1 VGGAGRRRVS
11 LWRTERRLGQL
22 AGVSW
27 VLAAVALVHL
37 AVVVVWGPI
46 GPPGLMWL
54 PAAPATFISAVAC
67 WMVGIR
73 YDLPPATRR
82 FWRQL
87 AVGIV
92 LVGVG
97 GLFRTTRAF
106 TATDITERQLQAP
119 DMVIYSIGMIVVGY
133 ALCRLPLGLHN
144 RGRWWTFSLDMCT
157 VMVAAGLFTWFISTR
172 AAMATEADS
181 LGALGALVS
190 IALTLVVVFAL
201 AKVALTGAA
210 TVDPFALRL
219 LGLALLV
226 GALAAIP
233 EAALAV
239 KGEITGTPVGTTL
252 PAVLATLAAR
262 RQALAGRH
270 TDKAAA
276 ERAGLRPYSLIPYVA
291 VAATGLLLFL
301 VIFSDDVA
309 ARVVVTCGALVVVT
323 LVVLRQLTAFRDN
336 AQLLTR
342 LDASMVELADH
353 ERRFR
358 SLVQHASDLITITG
372 ANGVLTYV
380 SPAVERL
387 LGAPAETWVGR
398 AAANMVHEDDLRMVK
413 AHYDAQ
419 LANPG
424 MPVTYQVRLLRA
436 DGSYRWTEVTSV
448 NLLHDPGVA
457 GIVGNCRDI
466 TDAREF
472 QQRLHH
478 QASHDMLTGLANRG
492 LFADRL
498 TDALRG
504 AVPRSVSVALMDLN
518 DFKAVNDSLGHAAGD
533 ELLVVAAE
541 RLRRSVRTGDTVAR
555 LGGDEFAVLLA
566 DANDGVVDAVV
577 ARIIAA
583 FSPPVQVSG
592 SDLRLEASI
601 GIAVNDGPVSASELQ
616 RRADVAMYAAKAD
629 RDRGGTRHTRY
640 AADMEAPLAW
650 RTRLE
655 YDLRDAIDAGQL
667 RLAYQ
672 PVVRIDDGRLL
683 GAEALVRWD
692 HPDLGTVMPNQFI
705 PIAERTG
712 LIVAVGRWV
721 LREACHQAAAWL
733 ERHGNRA
740 AGVSVNVSAGQL
752 RQPDFAADVLTTLAA
767 TRLEPSRLTLELTET
782 AALGGGSSVDNLDR
796 LRATGVRIALDD
808 FGTGQSSLSVLQ
820 GFTVDELKLDRSFT
834 ETLEGGGRTAVC
846 AAVIQVGA
854 ALGLDVVAEGVES
867 ATQARRLVEL
877 GYSRAQGYHYGR
889 PMTPADLE
897 ALIAGPD
904 SADRLTE
911 TVPAP

>member
-1 VGGAGRRRVS
+1 VGGAGRRRAS
-11 LWRTERRLGQL
+11 LWRAEGRLGQL
-22 AGVSW
+22 AGASW
-27 VLAAVALVHL
+27 GLAAFALVHL
-37 AVVVVWGPI
+37 AVVVVWGPL

-54 PAAPATFISAVAC
+54 PAAPATFLSAVAC
-67 WMVGIR
+67 WMVGAR
-73 YDLPPATRR
+73 QDLSPGTRR

-97 GLFRTTRAF
+97 GILRTSRAF
-106 TATDITERQLQAP
+106 MATADGGRELQP
-119 DMVIYSIGMIVVGY
+119 TDMVIYSVGMLIVGY

-157 VMVAAGLFTWFISTR
+157 VMVAAGLFTWMLSTQ
-172 AAMATEADS
+172 AAMLGAGSANRY
-181 LGALGALVS
+181 GALGALAS

-233 EAALAV
+233 EAWLAANT
-239 KGEITGTPVGTTL
+239 EITGTPVGTTL
-252 PAVLATLAAR
+252 PALFATLAAR

-276 ERAGLRPYSLIPYVA
+276 ERAALRPYSVIPYVA
-291 VAATGLLLFL
+291 VAATGALLLFS
-301 VIFSDDVA
+301 VITEDDS
-309 ARVVVTCGALVVVT
+309 RVVVTCGALVVVT

-342 LDASMVELADH
+342 LDASMVELSDH

-372 ANGVLTYV
+372 SGGVLTYV

-387 LGAPAETWVGR
+387 LGAPAESWLGR
-398 AAANMVHEDDLRMVK
+398 PAAEMVHPDDLRMVM
-413 AHYDAQ
+413 AHYRTQ
-419 LANPG
+419 VANPG
-424 MPVTYQVRLLRA
+424 MPVTYQVRLMRA
-436 DGSYRWTEVTSV
+436 DGTYRWTEVTSV

-478 QASHDMLTGLANRG
+478 QASHDTLTGLANRG

-533 ELLVVAAE
+533 QLLVAAAE
-541 RLRRSVRTGDTVAR
+541 RLRSSVRSGDTVAR

-566 DANDGVVDAVV
+566 YATEAEVDAVV
-577 ARIIAA
+577 ARIIGA
-583 FSPPVQVSG
+583 FTEPVHVAG
-592 SDLRLEASI
+592 SDLHMAASI

-629 RDRGGTRHTRY
+629 HDRGGTRHTRY
-640 AADMEAPLAW
+640 AADIEAPLAW

-655 YDLRDAIDAGQL
+655 YDLRDAIDSGQL

-672 PVVRIDDGRLL
+672 PVVQIGDGRLL

-721 LREACHQAAAWL
+721 LREACRQAAIWL
-733 ERHGNRA
+733 ERHGDRA

-752 RQPDFAADVLTTLAA
+752 RQPDFAREVLSTLAA
-767 TRLEPSRLTLELTET
+767 TRLEPARLTLELTET

-796 LRATGVRIALDD
+796 LRSTGVRIALDD

-820 GFTVDELKLDRSFT
+820 GFAVDELKLDRSFT
-834 ETLEGGGRTAVC
+834 ETLEGDGLPAVC
-846 AAVIQVGA
+846 AAVIQVGS

-867 ATQARRLVEL
+867 AAQARRLVDL

-889 PMTPADLE
+889 PMTPDDLE
-897 ALIAGPD
+897 ALISGPP
-904 SADRLTE
+904 DRLPE
-911 TVPAP
+911 AVPTF

>member
-1 VGGAGRRRVS
+1 VS

-22 AGVSW
+22 TGACW
-27 VLAAVALVHL
+27 ALAAFAVVHL
-37 AVVVVWGPI
+37 AVVVVSGPL
-46 GPPGLMWL
+46 GPPGLLWL
-54 PAAPATFISAVAC
+54 PAAPATFISAAAC
-67 WMVGIR
+67 WMVGVR
-73 YDLPPATRR
+73 RDLPPATRR

-92 LVGVG
+92 IIGIGGV
-97 GLFRTTRAF
+97 LRTTRAF
-106 TATDITERQLQAP
+106 MAASDAGRELQAP
-119 DMVIYSIGMIVVGY
+119 DMVIYSAGMIVVGY
-133 ALCRLPLGLHN
+133 ALCRLPLRLHN

-157 VMVAAGLFTWFISTR
+157 VMVAAGLFTWLLSIR
-172 AAMATEADS
+172 AAMANGGANS
-181 LGALGALVS
+181 YGALGALAS

-226 GALAAIP
+226 GALSAIP
-233 EAALAV
+233 EAALAA
-239 KGEITGTPVGTTL
+239 KGYLTGTPVGTTL
-252 PAVLATLAAR
+252 PALFATLAAR

-270 TDKAAA
+270 ADKAAA
-276 ERAGLRPYSLIPYVA
+276 ERAAHRPYSVIPYVA
-291 VAATGLLLFL
+291 VAATGFLLLFS
-301 VIFSDDVA
+301 VIINDNVI
-309 ARVVVTCGALVVVT
+309 VVTCGALVVVT

-336 AQLLTR
+336 SQLLTR

-372 ANGVLTYV
+372 AGGMLTYV

-387 LGAPAETWVGR
+387 LGAPPETWVGR
-398 AAANMVHEDDLRMVK
+398 SAAEMVHPDDMRMVM
-413 AHYDAQ
+413 AHYQ
-419 LANPG
+419 TQVANPG
-424 MPVTYQVRLLRA
+424 VPVTYQVRLLRA
-436 DGSYRWTEVTSV
+436 DGTLRWTEVTSV

-478 QASHDMLTGLANRG
+478 QASHDTLTGLANRR

-504 AVPRSVSVALMDLN
+504 AVPQSVSVALMDLN
-518 DFKAVNDSLGHAAGD
+518 DFKSVNDTLGHAAGD
-533 ELLVVAAE
+533 ELLIAAAE
-541 RLRRSVRTGDTVAR
+541 RLRGSVRAGDTVAR
-555 LGGDEFAVLLA
+555 LGGDEFAVVLA
-566 DANDGVVDAVV
+566 DATDSEVDAVI
-577 ARIIAA
+577 ARIITA
-583 FSPPVQVSG
+583 FGAPVRVGG
-592 SDLRLEASI
+592 SDLHMAASI
-601 GIAVNDGPVSASELQ
+601 GIAVNDGPVSATELQ

-655 YDLRDAIDAGQL
+655 YDLRDAVDAGQL

-672 PVVRIDDGRLL
+672 PVVAIGDGALL

-692 HPDLGTVMPNQFI
+692 HPHLGTVMPNQFI

-712 LIVAVGRWV
+712 LIERVGRWV
-721 LREACHQAAAWL
+721 LREACRQAATWFVRYGDA
-733 ERHGNRA
+733 A
-740 AGVSVNVSAGQL
+740 AGISVNVSAGQL
-752 RQPDFAADVLTTLAA
+752 RQPDFAAEVIASLTASGLDP
-767 TRLEPSRLTLELTET
+767 RRLTLELTET
-782 AALGGGSSVDNLDR
+782 AALGGGSSVENLER
-796 LRATGVRIALDD
+796 LRSTGVRIALDD

-834 ETLEGGGRTAVC
+834 ETLEGDGRPAVC
-846 AAVIQVGA
+846 AAVIQVGS
-854 ALGLDVVAEGVES
+854 ALGLSVVAEGVES
-867 ATQARRLVEL
+867 VAQAQRLAEM
-877 GYSRAQGYHYGR
+877 GYTRAQGYHYGR
-889 PMTPADLE
+889 PMSSDDLE
-897 ALIAGPD
+897 TLIA
-904 SADRLTE
+904 SRSTAAHLATI
-911 TVPAP
+911 AHI